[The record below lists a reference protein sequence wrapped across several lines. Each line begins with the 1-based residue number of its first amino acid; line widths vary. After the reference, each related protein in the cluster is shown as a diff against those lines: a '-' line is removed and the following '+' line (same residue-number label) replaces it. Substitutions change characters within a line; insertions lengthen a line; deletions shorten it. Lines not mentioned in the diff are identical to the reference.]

1 MGYLTNFTITIC
13 RKIESAETL
22 NENKRI
28 FDEIE
33 TKSGYTFDS
42 LNDEEAQLNE
52 CKWNNAVKDVASV
65 AKKHPGVIIELIGEG
80 EDRHDN
86 WVARFCGDKYEI
98 IRTDIE
104 WPEFK
109 DILTPEET
117 TPKAR
122 YQRFQK
128 ALKTWLDF
136 QETMAHQDALK
147 RLKESPIDLT
157 QYNFGKNPYFFI
169 GPERAL
175 LYCHKAL
182 LGDDGKLKVEA
193 GRTNDPNDNTH
204 ILDWE
209 SMSQDLITLNDFMDC
224 IYGNVGNCLDED

>member
-13 RKIESAETL
+13 REIESAEIL

-33 TKSGYTFDS
+33 TKSGYTFNS
-42 LNDEEAQLNE
+42 INDTEAKLDE
-52 CKWNNAVKDVASV
+52 GVWSDAVDNVAAV

-86 WVARFCGDKYEI
+86 WTARFCGNEYEFVKAE
-98 IRTDIE
+98 TL
-104 WPEFK
+104 WPEFNHL
-109 DILTPEET
+109 LTPEEA

-136 QETMAHQDALK
+136 QETTAHQDALK

-157 QYNFGKNPYFFI
+157 EYDFGKGPYLFI

-182 LGDDGKLKVEA
+182 LGDDGKLRVEA
-193 GRTNDPNDNTH
+193 GRTDDPNDNTH

-209 SMSQDLITLNDFMDC
+209 NISQDLITLNDFMDC

>member
-1 MGYLTNFTITIC
+1 MGYLTNFTVTIC
-13 RKIESAETL
+13 REIESAETL

-33 TKSGYTFDS
+33 TKSGYTFCS
-42 LNDEEAQLNE
+42 INDTEAKLDE
-52 CKWNNAVKDVASV
+52 GIWSDAVDNVAAV

-86 WVARFCGDKYEI
+86 WAARFCGNEYEFVKAE
-98 IRTDIE
+98 TL

-109 DILTPEET
+109 YILTPEEA

-136 QETMAHQDALK
+136 QETTAHQDALK
-147 RLKESPIDLT
+147 RLKESPVDLT
-157 QYNFGKNPYFFI
+157 QYDFGKNPYFFI
-169 GPERAL
+169 GPEAM
-175 LYCHKAL
+175 LYCHKAM
-182 LGDDGKLKVEA
+182 LGEDGKLRVEA
-193 GRTNDPNDNTH
+193 GETDDPNDNTY

-209 SMSQDLITLNDFMDC
+209 SMSQDLVTLNDFMDC

>member
-13 RKIESAETL
+13 RGIESAVIL

-33 TKSGYTFDS
+33 TKSGYTFCS
-42 LNDEEAQLNE
+42 INDTEAKLNE
-52 CKWNNAVKDVASV
+52 GIWSDAVDNVAAV
-65 AKKHPGVIIELIGEG
+65 AKKHPGVIIELVGEG
-80 EDRHDN
+80 EDRHDD
-86 WVARFCGDKYEI
+86 WAARFCGNEYEFVKAE
-98 IRTDIE
+98 TL
-104 WPEFK
+104 WPEFNHL
-109 DILTPEET
+109 LTPEEA

-122 YQRFQK
+122 YQLFQK

-147 RLKESPIDLT
+147 RLKESPVDLT
-157 QYNFGKNPYFFI
+157 QYNFGKQPYFFI
-169 GPERAL
+169 HPETL

-182 LGDDGKLKVEA
+182 LGDDGELIVEA
-193 GRTNDPNDNTH
+193 GRTDDPNDNTY

-209 SMSQDLITLNDFMDC
+209 NMSQDLITLNDFMDC
-224 IYGNVGNCLDED
+224 IYGNIGNCLDED

>member
-1 MGYLTNFTITIC
+1 MGYLTNFVINIC
-13 RKIESAETL
+13 REIESAETH

-42 LNDEEAQLNE
+42 LNDEEATLDE
-52 CKWNNAVKDVASV
+52 AKWYDAVEDVASV
-65 AKKHPGVIIELIGEG
+65 AKKHPEVIIELIGEG
-80 EDRHDN
+80 EDRDDN
-86 WVARFCGDKYEI
+86 WVARFCGDKREI
-98 IRTDIE
+98 IEADLE

-136 QETMAHQDALK
+136 QEATAHQDALK
-147 RLKESPIDLT
+147 RLKESPVDLT
-157 QYNFGKNPYFFI
+157 QYDFGKNPYFFI
-169 GPERAL
+169 GPEAM
-175 LYCHKAL
+175 LYCHKAM
-182 LGDDGKLKVEA
+182 LGEDGKLRVEA
-193 GRTNDPNDNTH
+193 GETDDPNDNTY

-209 SMSQDLITLNDFMDC
+209 SMSQDLVTLNDFMDC

>member
-1 MGYLTNFTITIC
+1 MGYLTNFAINIC
-13 RKIESAETL
+13 RESESAETL

-33 TKSGYTFDS
+33 KKSGYTFDS
-42 LNDEEAQLNE
+42 INDDEAQLDE
-52 CKWNNAVKDVASV
+52 CKWSNAVEDVATV

-80 EDRHDN
+80 EDRHDD
-86 WVARFCGDKYEI
+86 WTARFCGDKREI
-98 IRTDIE
+98 IEADLE

-109 DILTPEET
+109 DILTPEEA

-136 QETMAHQDALK
+136 QETTARQDALK
-147 RLKESPIDLT
+147 RLKESPVDLT
-157 QYNFGKNPYFFI
+157 EYDFGKNPYFFI
-169 GPERAL
+169 GPEAM
-175 LYCHKAL
+175 LYCHKAM
-182 LGDDGKLKVEA
+182 LGDDGKLRIEA
-193 GRTNDPNDNTH
+193 GETNDPNDNTY

-209 SMSQDLITLNDFMDC
+209 SISQDLITLNDFMDC
-224 IYGNVGNCLDED
+224 IYGNTNNCLDED

>member
-1 MGYLTNFTITIC
+1 MGYATNFKITIY
-13 RKIESAETL
+13 REIVSTETL
-22 NENKRI
+22 NENKQI

-42 LNDEEAQLNE
+42 LNDEEATLDE
-52 CKWNNAVKDVASV
+52 AKWYDAVDDVASV

-80 EDRHDN
+80 EDRDDN
-86 WVARFCGDKYEI
+86 WVARFCGNEYEI
-98 IRTDIE
+98 IRADIE

-109 DILTPEET
+109 DILTPEEA

-122 YQRFQK
+122 YQHFQK

-136 QETMAHQDALK
+136 QETTAHQDALK

-157 QYNFGKNPYFFI
+157 QYEFGKLPYFFI
-169 GPERAL
+169 IPETL
-175 LYCHKAL
+175 LYCHKAF
-182 LGDDGKLKVEA
+182 LGDDGNLRVEA
-193 GRTNDPNDNTH
+193 GRTDDPNDNTY
-204 ILDWE
+204 ILHWE

-224 IYGNVGNCLDED
+224 IYGNIGNCLDED